1 MRRLLHLLVK
11 WVHIALRGKAAYARS
26 QGVRIGDGCRIL
38 IHDFGSEPFLVSIGD
53 RVTVTTRVL
62 FLTHDGSTWLM
73 RDARGRRQRYGAITV
88 GSDVFIGA
96 GAILMPGVTIGD
108 RCVVGAGSVVTK
120 SVPSGSVVAGNPA
133 RFITPFDTFIAHGLA
148 NLPADGD
155 YPAGLPIRD
164 KVAAMLPHCPVPAVI
179 ERPPNP

>member
-1 MRRLLHLLVK
+1 MKPLLRSLWK
-11 WVHIALRGKAAYARS
+11 WAFIAFRGKEAYARS
-26 QGVRIGDGCRIL
+26 LGVRIGSGCRIL
-38 IHDFGSEPFLVSIGD
+38 IHDFGSEPFLVTIGD

-73 RDARGRRQRYGAITV
+73 HDARGRRQRYGAITV

-96 GAILMPGVTIGD
+96 GAILMPGVTVGD
-108 RCVVGAGSVVTK
+108 RCVIGAGSVVTK
-120 SVPSGSVVAGNPA
+120 SVPAGSVVAGNPA
-133 RFITPFDTFIAHGLA
+133 RWITSYDAFVAHGLA

-155 YPAGLPIRD
+155 YPAGMPIRD

-179 ERPPNP
+179 ERPPSP

>member
-1 MRRLLHLLVK
+1 MNRLLRSLWK
-11 WVHIALRGKAAYARS
+11 WTLIALRGKEAYARAV
-26 QGVRIGDGCRIL
+26 GVQIGHGCRIL
-38 IHDFGSEPFLVSIGD
+38 IDDFGSEPFLVTIGD

-73 RDARGRRQRYGAITV
+73 RDGRGRRQRYGAITI

-96 GAILMPGVTIGD
+96 RAILMPGVTVGD
-108 RCVVGAGSVVTK
+108 RCVIGAGSVVTK

-133 RFITPFDTFIAHGLA
+133 RWITSYDAFMANGLA

-155 YPAGLPIRD
+155 YPAGLSIRD
-164 KVAAMLPHCPVPAVI
+164 KVAAMLPHCPKPSAI
-179 ERPPNP
+179 ERPPGS